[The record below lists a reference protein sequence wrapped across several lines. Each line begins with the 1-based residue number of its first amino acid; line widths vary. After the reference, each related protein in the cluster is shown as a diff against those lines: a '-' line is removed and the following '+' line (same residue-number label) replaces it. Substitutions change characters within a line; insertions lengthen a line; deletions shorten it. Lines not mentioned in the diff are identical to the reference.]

1 MVSIADL
8 TVKPLPGA
16 LGAEIT
22 GIDLCRPLARPVVD
36 EILALWREHIV
47 LVFRDQD
54 LTMEQQL
61 EFAGNFGTL
70 GARKQAPDDLR
81 ERTEGIFQT
90 NENILLVTNIKVDG
104 QPVGAF
110 GDADMWFHIDS
121 GYAERPYKYTILH
134 ALELPSK
141 GGNTLFSNTYL
152 VYDALPGG
160 LKEKLRG
167 RKALHIHEYL
177 RTEKVDIA
185 KDISG
190 SPHCYH
196 PVFITHPETGKKA
209 LFVDRL
215 MTRLIEG
222 FDEAESERIL
232 NQLFDL
238 LESPEFLYE
247 HFWRLGDVVMWDN
260 RVAVH
265 GRTWFPKEENRLLRR
280 CTIEGAP
287 PYE

>member
-1 MVSIADL
+1 MVTTADL
-8 TVKPLPGA
+8 SVKPLSPA

-22 GIDLCRPLARPVVD
+22 GIDLRQPLARSVVE
-36 EILALWREHIV
+36 EILAAWREHVV
-47 LVFRDQD
+47 LIIRDQD

-61 EFAGNFGTL
+61 EFAGNFGEL
-70 GARKQAPDDLR
+70 GERKQAPEDLR
-81 ERTEGIFQT
+81 ERTEGIYQT
-90 NENILLVTNIKVDG
+90 NENILLVSNIKVDG
-104 QPVGAF
+104 QPIGAF

-121 GYAERPYKYTILH
+121 GYAECPYKYTILYG
-134 ALELPSK
+134 LELPPK

-152 VYDALPGG
+152 VYDALPAE
-160 LKEKLRG
+160 LKEKLAG
-167 RKALHIHEYL
+167 RKALHIHEYK
-177 RTEKVDIA
+177 RTEKVDIR

-190 SPHCYH
+190 SPHYYH

-222 FDEAESERIL
+222 FDEVESERIL

-238 LESPEFLYE
+238 IESPEFIYE
-247 HFWRLGDVVMWDN
+247 HVWRLGDVVMWDN

-280 CTIEGAP
+280 CTIEGER